1 MFYLRFINYNLV
13 EIYQDIILQI
23 PYSEIGGKTLVMVV
37 YDFDRFSRHDIIG
50 EVRIPM
56 NQVDLGTT
64 LTEWRDLAKVE
75 SDKDNV
81 SL

>member
-1 MFYLRFINYNLV
+1 M
-13 EIYQDIILQI
+13 
-23 PYSEIGGKTLVMVV
+23 VMVV